1 MIAKLLETFKSNSTT
16 GKVVRNVF
24 WAVTGKI
31 LTLFST
37 LIVGIFVARYLGPE
51 QYGLMNYVIS
61 IVTLF
66 SVFSVFGTTEII
78 IRELSLKETEKETI
92 LGTSFLV
99 RLGLAVIIIISI
111 CIYIL
116 FSDETIETSILI
128 LIYSL
133 TIIFSCFD
141 VIRFYFT
148 SIIRNEYIVKS
159 EILRTLVG
167 AGIKVGL
174 LLIKAPL
181 WTFIAALTFDF
192 LLLASG
198 YIVAYSK
205 QVAKI
210 STWCFDK
217 QFAVLLLKTAF
228 PLLITCA
235 TAIVY
240 QRIDQVM
247 ISKMIDNKSLGYFST
262 AMSFIGI
269 VVFIPTIIIQTVS
282 PILVR
287 YYKEDIERYQTES
300 QKMMNIATWGT
311 MIVSCAISLLSYY
324 IIRYTY
330 GIEYLAA
337 VPVMQILAFK
347 AVGIALTTTGGQLII
362 IENIH
367 QVAFIKNILACFV
380 CIGCNYL
387 LIPHWGIIGSAWATI
402 ITVMFTGGLA
412 NIFIPRYHHILKKQI
427 IAIFLGWRDLVLIKQ
442 LLIKR

>member
-1 MIAKLLETFKSNSTT
+1 M
-16 GKVVRNVF
+16 
-24 WAVTGKI
+24 
-31 LTLFST
+31 
-37 LIVGIFVARYLGPE
+37 
-51 QYGLMNYVIS
+51 
-61 IVTLF
+61 
-66 SVFSVFGTTEII
+66 
-78 IRELSLKETEKETI
+78 
-92 LGTSFLV
+92 
-99 RLGLAVIIIISI
+99 
-111 CIYIL
+111 
-116 FSDETIETSILI
+116 
-128 LIYSL
+128 
-133 TIIFSCFD
+133 
-141 VIRFYFT
+141 
-148 SIIRNEYIVKS
+148 
-159 EILRTLVG
+159 
-167 AGIKVGL
+167 
-174 LLIKAPL
+174 
-181 WTFIAALTFDF
+181 
-192 LLLASG
+192 
-198 YIVAYSK
+198 VAYSK